1 MRYFDIDGKPC
12 RGLQFDKALL
22 GNNREK
28 LMTHNVFVRTIP
40 KEMRHKEIEEKFEA
54 VGKIKSLKISLN
66 PDHSSRGYGFIC
78 FQEEED
84 ASKAVEF
91 SARDDTIVAM
101 KFQPK
106 ETRDIINLINNVY
119 VKNIPLEWSDEQVK
133 SLFKEF
139 GTIKSLVLRK
149 NDIG

>member
-28 LMTHNVFVRTIP
+28 LITHNVFVRCIP
-40 KEMRHKEIEEKFEA
+40 KDIKHKEVEEKFEA

-78 FQEEED
+78 F
-84 ASKAVEF
+84 
-91 SARDDTIVAM
+91 
-101 KFQPK
+101 
-106 ETRDIINLINNVY
+106 
-119 VKNIPLEWSDEQVK
+119 
-133 SLFKEF
+133 
-139 GTIKSLVLRK
+139 
-149 NDIG
+149 

>member
-12 RGLQFDKALL
+12 RGLHFDKALL

-28 LMTHNVFVRTIP
+28 LMTHNVFIRTIP
-40 KEMRHKEIEEKFEA
+40 KDMKHKEIEEKFEA

-66 PDHSSRGYGFIC
+66 SDHSSRGYGFIC

-84 ASKAVEF
+84 AQKAVEF
-91 SARDDTIVAM
+91 TQKDESIVAM

-106 ETRDIINLINNVY
+106 EARDLINLINNVY
-119 VKNIPLEWSDEQVK
+119 VKNIPLNWTD
-133 SLFKEF
+133 
-139 GTIKSLVLRK
+139 
-149 NDIG
+149 D